1 MSGPDTPDTD
11 DEAALERLQ
20 RRIADLQNRGGQPAP
35 APSPGPLADRGA
47 GSPDDGARGRRDRDA
62 KG

>member
-11 DEAALERLQ
+11 DEAALERLR
-20 RRIADLQNRGGQPAP
+20 RRIADLQDRGSAPAP
-35 APSPGPLADRGA
+35 APPAGPLADR
-47 GSPDDGARGRRDRDA
+47 DGKNGDR